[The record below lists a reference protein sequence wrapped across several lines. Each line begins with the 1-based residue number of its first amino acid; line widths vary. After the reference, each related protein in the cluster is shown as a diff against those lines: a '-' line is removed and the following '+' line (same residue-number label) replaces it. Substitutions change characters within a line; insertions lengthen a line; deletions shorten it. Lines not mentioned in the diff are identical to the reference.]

1 MFEEHRA
8 HRAQKQYAED
18 RAAWE
23 SHVAE
28 YRSLVDIASTFSGDT
43 TSQLILEQ
51 GETVFFTVED
61 AELVEERRGP
71 GSWHGRSQGVS
82 IPIGSIGGRSVRY
95 RVGASKGHF
104 VQGEE
109 QPTVIDKGT
118 LYITS
123 TRVVFQGAKQTRH
136 CDLGKLVAVHHD
148 PSGGILTMS
157 VANRQT
163 PMVIRCGSSLSEAL
177 KFRLDLAIA
186 HHNGTTA
193 AFIDAL
199 RADLVALEADPPND
213 PSTMAPPVQ
222 LATAVPAPAMPP
234 APAPAMGSMPA
245 SSPDLASSS
254 VPPGSPDPPSSPAPP
269 TTTLPLPTP
278 GPASPTPQVSSPP
291 QGINPDV
298 ATAATTSAVVP
309 ATPSGWYP
317 DPWGLA
323 SLRWW
328 DGAAWS
334 GDVSGPAAR

>member
-8 HRAQKQYAED
+8 HRAQKQYDED

-28 YRSLVDIASTFSGDT
+28 YRSLVDLASTFSGDT

-109 QPTVIDKGT
+109 QPTVIDRGT

-123 TRVVFQGAKQTRH
+123 SRVVFQGGKQTRQ

-157 VANRQT
+157 VSNRQT

-186 HHNGTTA
+186 HHNGTMP
-193 AFIDAL
+193 AFVDAL
-199 RADLVALEADPPND
+199 RSDLHALEVDPPHP
-213 PSTMAPPVQ
+213 PSTAGPPVQ
-222 LATAVPAPAMPP
+222 SAPAVQPLSPAVPTPST
-234 APAPAMGSMPA
+234 GDE
-245 SSPDLASSS
+245 PDACFE
-254 VPPGSPDPPSSPAPP
+254 PGTTRQFGAAARQSCNHP
-269 TTTLPLPTP
+269 T
-278 GPASPTPQVSSPP
+278 GDGVCASPGGQFSAGHRASGSRCGPSADHSIWLVSRPV
-291 QGINPDV
+291 GACI
-298 ATAATTSAVVP
+298 TAMVGWRHLVRRRERTRGTLTT
-309 ATPSGWYP
+309 
-317 DPWGLA
+317 
-323 SLRWW
+323 
-328 DGAAWS
+328 
-334 GDVSGPAAR
+334 

>member
-8 HRAQKQYAED
+8 HRAQKQYDED

-28 YRSLVDIASTFSGDT
+28 YRTLVDLASTFSGDT

-109 QPTVIDKGT
+109 QPTVIDRGT

-123 TRVVFQGAKQTRH
+123 SRVVFQGGKQTRQ

-157 VANRQT
+157 VSNRQT

-186 HHNGTTA
+186 HHNRTMP
-193 AFIDAL
+193 AFVDAL
-199 RADLVALEADPPND
+199 RSDLNALEADPPHP
-213 PSTMAPPVQ
+213 PSTAVPPVQ
-222 LATAVPAPAMPP
+222 WAPAVQPLSPAMPLHPAPAMSPMSASSP
-234 APAPAMGSMPA
+234 MPA
-245 SSPDLASSS
+245 SSPMSASSPGLPDSS
-254 VPPGSPDPPSSPAPP
+254 VLPPGNPATTRPAMASAPP
-269 TTTLPLPTP
+269 QLDNSQQDT
-278 GPASPTPQVSSPP
+278 GPAVAAAAPVPT
-291 QGINPDV
+291 
-298 ATAATTSAVVP
+298 
-309 ATPSGWYP
+309 TPSGWYP

-328 DGAAWS
+328 DGATWS
-334 GDVSGPAAR
+334 GDVSGPGAR